1 MVLSLAFNLCVSFLF
16 LAGVVD
22 EDYRGNVGVVL
33 FNFAKTPFVGMCW
46 LLPPGVLKVNNS
58 QVMGVCSG

>member
-1 MVLSLAFNLCVSFLF
+1 MNAEQVLITAVVLSLAFNLCAFLFFF

-33 FNFAKTPFVGMCW
+33 FNFAKTPFEGMCW
-46 LLPPGVLKVNNS
+46 LLTS
-58 QVMGVCSG
+58 